1 MAVRLIGRVIV
12 NAAIENLRDGA
23 IFHTT
28 FHQFLCNESGTG
40 TAEVII
46 DGFTACG
53 TVGSAAYRF
62 FLLPEEGRIMR
73 AAFIMQRRAQA
84 RSSSSSSR
92 PHLRSDELPPPP

>member
-53 TVGSAAYRF
+53 TVGSADDLNFQAI
-62 FLLPEEGRIMR
+62 FLGDACYFVEIDECDLLSNLSVP
-73 AAFIMQRRAQA
+73 
-84 RSSSSSSR
+84 SSKKK
-92 PHLRSDELPPPP
+92 

>member
-53 TVGSAAYRF
+53 TVGSADDLNF
-62 FLLPEEGRIMR
+62 QDLFLGDACYFVEI
-73 AAFIMQRRAQA
+73 
-84 RSSSSSSR
+84 
-92 PHLRSDELPPPP
+92 DEL

>member
-23 IFHTT
+23 TFHTT

-53 TVGSAAYRF
+53 TVGSADDLNFQAIPATVTDNPYF
-62 FLLPEEGRIMR
+62 FVTR
-73 AAFIMQRRAQA
+73 A
-84 RSSSSSSR
+84 SSSR
-92 PHLRSDELPPPP
+92 LINWDLSVS

>member
-53 TVGSAAYRF
+53 TVGSADDLNFQAI
-62 FLLPEEGRIMR
+62 FLAMR
-73 AAFIMQRRAQA
+73 AT
-84 RSSSSSSR
+84 SSR
-92 PHLRSDELPPPP
+92 LTSCDLLSNLSVPSSKKK

>member
-53 TVGSAAYRF
+53 TVGSADDLNF
-62 FLLPEEGRIMR
+62 QSLFLGDACYFVEI
-73 AAFIMQRRAQA
+73 
-84 RSSSSSSR
+84 
-92 PHLRSDELPPPP
+92 DEL

>member
-23 IFHTT
+23 TFHTT

-53 TVGSAAYRF
+53 TVGSADDLNLDKP
-62 FLLPEEGRIMR
+62 FLHHHATMLAPLFETD
-73 AAFIMQRRAQA
+73 F
-84 RSSSSSSR
+84 
-92 PHLRSDELPPPP
+92 L

>member
-1 MAVRLIGRVIV
+1 MFGAVCL
-12 NAAIENLRDGA
+12 AIDTAGFWYGGSPHWASNRQCRHRKSERGA

-53 TVGSAAYRF
+53 TVGSADDLNFQAI
-62 FLLPEEGRIMR
+62 FLGDACYFVEI
-73 AAFIMQRRAQA
+73 
-84 RSSSSSSR
+84 
-92 PHLRSDELPPPP
+92 DELVTC

>member
-53 TVGSAAYRF
+53 TVGSADDLSSHISWRCV
-62 FLLPEEGRIMR
+62 LL
-73 AAFIMQRRAQA
+73 RR
-84 RSSSSSSR
+84 
-92 PHLRSDELPPPP
+92 D

>member
-1 MAVRLIGRVIV
+1 MLLFGAVCLAIDTAGFWYGGSLIGRVIV

-53 TVGSAAYRF
+53 TVGSA
-62 FLLPEEGRIMR
+62 
-73 AAFIMQRRAQA
+73 
-84 RSSSSSSR
+84 
-92 PHLRSDELPPPP
+92 D